1 MRHIIVFIFIVS
13 FFGCVGKS
21 ETRDTKSEIKN
32 NHSTQNSSNSTN
44 SESSTQKNSNDLTKG
59 KLNEISTKNINNSD
73 FKEVKL
79 RPLSELKNYDSE
91 WKEVFKDIG
100 DGLPKSALEKTEKIY
115 KDALKEDNIPQ
126 QIKAL
131 IHKFIYIQQVEEE
144 GFVKIQEELQ
154 KLVKES
160 PEPYKSILH
169 TMIAEQYWNY
179 YQQNRWRFL
188 GRSETAEVKEN
199 DMRTWS
205 LQKLVKEVWNQY
217 HLSIEN
223 SELLTQIQSDYF
235 KDIITIYQDTHKY
248 RPTLYDF
255 LAHRAIDFFMN
266 HEAGLT
272 QTADD
277 FNLDKKEFFLP
288 VEQFVNIDLTTKTEY
303 SFQNATILIFQK
315 TLQQQIKKENIA
327 GLIDLDVK
335 RLKFLYDK
343 STLPN
348 KAELYEE
355 RLKSLLEKYPSNE
368 NSGEIAFHLAELYK
382 LQGEGNPTGPYRWH
396 LKKSL
401 ELCEK
406 YSSSNRCAYLI
417 EQLKLPYIYATT
429 ERFIPSNSSSLGELK
444 YRNLDTVYYKI
455 VKYDSKEFSSSYLY
469 DEDLKKLIDKKSLKE
484 GAIKLS
490 KEEDLQIH
498 STEFKIDPLPSGVY
512 VILLSKDTPEKM
524 SISNSKLYYSIF
536 NVSLIAFAEKSS
548 YKNESKT
555 FKLFNRVTG
564 ESLKGVKAQTWYQEW
579 SSFRRKYVDSKGK
592 SYKSNSDG
600 EIEIRYNSK
609 KNEDNYF
616 RVEFTWEDEK
626 LFLDNNYYLNR
637 YYDYNNRNLNTI
649 FFLDRKI
656 YRPGQTVYYKG
667 IALYQKDKE
676 LSKIAKDTSLIVSFY
691 DVNHQV
697 VSTQN
702 VKTNSYGTFSGSFVI
717 PTNLLN
723 GQMYLYTGYGTVYF
737 SVEEYKRPKFEVKF
751 PALTKEYKL
760 EDDVTIIGEA
770 IALAGNPIDG
780 ADVKYRVVREVI
792 YPYWDYYYYYY
803 RARPQNSIMELTK
816 GVSKTDSEGKF
827 EIKFPAIPDKS
838 IDKSNRPAFVY
849 KVYADVTD
857 INGETRSGTK
867 AITIGYSSLL
877 LKLSISDRV
886 DKNSSKNSFKIDT
899 TNLSGDPLPSKGK
912 ISIYEVE
919 NLTKQFLTRDWGV
932 PDRVTLDKE
941 IYEKEFPLF
950 DFENISNPANRKIG
964 KKLSEDSFDT
974 SKNKQWEIKNLKTL
988 KSGTYLIEMISGE
1001 ESLKK
1006 YVTIFSTGDKTL
1018 VTPSVFEVF
1027 PIKAVAEPGEKAQ
1040 FLVGTSDSSLNLYYE
1055 YFEKGVLKER
1065 NSINLKNEQKI
1076 IEFPITESSRGNTQ
1090 VHFYA
1095 VRHNRQF
1102 SNLQHITVPWSN
1114 KKLNV
1119 VFETFRSKLQPGE
1132 KESWKLKITDN
1143 SNKPQKAEMLATLY
1157 DASLD
1162 LLRQNSWYLNPFPS
1176 YYPEELF
1183 NLAVTFGNIASTER
1197 GYYSIKY
1204 YNYRYYDTFNW
1215 FGFYWNEYYHNY
1227 RRTSKSSGKERMKKS
1242 KEVVSQSALG
1252 GAIADESS
1260 EDLDA
1265 VAEEKVMAEPSV
1277 ADQRGEREA
1286 EKKEGK
1292 KDAEKDGRADNAP
1305 EKPKEVETEVKAR
1318 TNFSETAFF
1327 YPHIESDENG
1337 VLSITFDI
1345 PESLTRW
1352 KMLGLATTESLD
1364 IGTVENELVTQKDL
1378 MVVPNMPRFLR
1389 ENDSMIF
1396 TAKITN
1402 ISDKELKGVSILSF
1416 LDASTLENVD
1426 KAFKNDKNRVEFTVP
1441 AKGSI
1446 VVSFPISIPDSVE
1459 ATVCKIV
1466 AKTDNLSDGEEHV
1479 LPILKN
1485 RMLVTETMPLPVRAK
1500 QTKEFK
1506 FDKLI
1511 NSKESTTLKHF
1522 KYTLEFTSNP
1532 VWYAIQ
1538 ALPYIIEYPYE
1549 CVEQTF
1555 TRYYANTIASFIA
1568 NSSPKIKQ
1576 VFDSWKNLP
1585 NSNALLS
1592 NLEKNQELKS
1602 LLLEET
1608 PWVIDAK
1615 SETESKRRV
1624 ALLFDLNRMGN
1635 EKTRALKKIM
1645 DHQLPSGGFP
1655 WFKGMR
1661 ESQYIT
1667 AHLVTGF
1674 AHLEMINVE
1683 KFSSNS
1689 DVKNMIH
1696 KAVQYL
1702 DREIRDEYNHLL
1714 KSKIDMENYTPSY
1727 FVIQY
1732 FYARSYYKDVSLH
1745 SDCEK
1750 AVKYFKKQIEKF
1762 WLGYNNYAKGMIAIA
1777 AFRDN
1782 NKELANH
1789 IVKSLKE
1796 HALYSEEMGM
1806 YWKESYGYYW
1816 YQLPIET
1823 HSLMIE
1829 LFSEAGDQD
1838 SVSELK
1844 TWLLKSKQTQNWG
1857 TTKATADAV
1866 FALLLKGD
1874 DWLKESK
1881 LADITVAGKKLE
1893 PKSQELS
1900 PEAGTGYLKYSWSG
1914 SEVTPEMGVVT
1925 VTNNNNLVAWGGVY
1939 WQYFEQLD
1947 KITKADNTPLKLDKK
1962 LFVKRDEKLYPLDK
1976 VDLVVGDKVI
1986 VRVEL
1991 RVDRDMEY
1999 VHMKDLRASSF
2010 EPINVLSGY
2019 RWQDGLGYY
2028 ETTKDGSTNFFFDY
2042 LRKGTYVF
2050 EYPLFVTHKGEFSN
2064 GITTIQSMYAPEF
2077 SSHSEGVRVLVK

>member
-1 MRHIIVFIFIVS
+1 MI
-13 FFGCVGKS
+13 
-21 ETRDTKSEIKN
+21 D
-32 NHSTQNSSNSTN
+32 
-44 SESSTQKNSNDLTKG
+44 
-59 KLNEISTKNINNSD
+59 
-73 FKEVKL
+73 
-79 RPLSELKNYDSE
+79 
-91 WKEVFKDIG
+91 
-100 DGLPKSALEKTEKIY
+100 
-115 KDALKEDNIPQ
+115 
-126 QIKAL
+126 
-131 IHKFIYIQQVEEE
+131 
-144 GFVKIQEELQ
+144 
-154 KLVKES
+154 KES
-160 PEPYKSILH
+160 
-169 TMIAEQYWNY
+169 
-179 YQQNRWRFL
+179 
-188 GRSETAEVKEN
+188 V
-199 DMRTWS
+199 
-205 LQKLVKEVWNQY
+205 
-217 HLSIEN
+217 IEGV
-223 SELLTQIQSDYF
+223 I
-235 KDIITIYQDTHKY
+235 
-248 RPTLYDF
+248 
-255 LAHRAIDFFMN
+255 
-266 HEAGLT
+266 
-272 QTADD
+272 
-277 FNLDKKEFFLP
+277 
-288 VEQFVNIDLTTKTEY
+288 
-303 SFQNATILIFQK
+303 
-315 TLQQQIKKENIA
+315 
-327 GLIDLDVK
+327 
-335 RLKFLYDK
+335 
-343 STLPN
+343 
-348 KAELYEE
+348 
-355 RLKSLLEKYPSNE
+355 
-368 NSGEIAFHLAELYK
+368 
-382 LQGEGNPTGPYRWH
+382 
-396 LKKSL
+396 
-401 ELCEK
+401 
-406 YSSSNRCAYLI
+406 
-417 EQLKLPYIYATT
+417 KLP
-429 ERFIPSNSSSLGELK
+429 
-444 YRNLDTVYYKI
+444 
-455 VKYDSKEFSSSYLY
+455 
-469 DEDLKKLIDKKSLKE
+469 
-484 GAIKLS
+484 

-498 STEFKIDPLPSGVY
+498 STEFKIKPLPSGVY
-512 VILLSKDTPEKM
+512 VILLSSDTPDKM
-524 SISNSKLYYSIF
+524 SINNSKIHYSIF
-536 NVSLIAFAEKSS
+536 NVSQISFAEKTS
-548 YKNESKT
+548 YKTETKT
-555 FKLFNRVTG
+555 FKLFDRVTG
-564 ESLKGVKAQTWYQEW
+564 EPLKGAKAQLWYHEW
-579 SSFRRKYVDSKGK
+579 SSFRRRYVNIKGR
-592 SYKSNSDG
+592 SFKSNAKG
-600 EIEIRYNSK
+600 EIEITYNSK

-616 RVEFTWEDEK
+616 RVEFTWEDER
-626 LFLDNNYYLNR
+626 LFLDNSYYLNK
-637 YYDYNNRNLNTI
+637 YYDHNNQNLNTI

-667 IALYQKDKE
+667 IALYQKDRE
-676 LSKIAKDTSLIVSFY
+676 QSKIAKDTSFTVTFY

-697 VSTQN
+697 VATQN
-702 VKTNSYGTFSGSFVI
+702 VKTNSYGTFSGSFAI

-723 GQMYLYTGYGTVYF
+723 GQMYLYTGYGSVYF

-751 PALTKEYKL
+751 PPLTKEYKL
-760 EDDVTIIGEA
+760 DEDVTIIGEA
-770 IALAGNPIDG
+770 KALAGNPIDG
-780 ADVKYRVVREVI
+780 AEVKYRVVREVT
-792 YPYWDYYYYYY
+792 YPYWNYYYYYY

-816 GVSKTDSEGKF
+816 GVAKTDSEGKF
-827 EIKFPAIPDKS
+827 EITFPAIPDKS
-838 IDKSNRPAFVY
+838 IDKGDRPAFIY

-877 LKLSISDRV
+877 LKLSMSERV
-886 DKNSSKNSFKIDT
+886 DRDNSNNSFNIDT
-899 TNLSGDPLPSKGK
+899 TNLSGDPLPAKGK
-912 ISIYEVE
+912 ISLYEIE
-919 NLTKQFLTRDWGV
+919 NLTKPFLTRDWGI
-932 PDRVTLDKE
+932 PDRVTLDRE

-950 DFENISNPANRKIG
+950 EFDNISNPANRKIG

-974 SKNKQWEIKNLKTL
+974 SKEKKWELKSLKNL
-988 KSGTYLIEMISGE
+988 KSGTYLVEMISGD

-1006 YVTIFSTGDKTL
+1006 YVTIFSTKDKTL
-1018 VTPSVFEVF
+1018 ITPSIFEVY
-1027 PIKAVAEPGEKAQ
+1027 PIKTVGEPGEKAQ
-1040 FLVGTSDSSLNLYYE
+1040 FLVGTSDKSLNLYYE

-1065 NSINLKNEQKI
+1065 KNITLKNEQKLL
-1076 IEFPITESSRGNTQ
+1076 EFPLTEESRGNTQ

-1095 VRHNRQF
+1095 VLHNRQF
-1102 SNLQHITVPWSN
+1102 SKVEQIIVPWSN
-1114 KKLNV
+1114 KKLNI

-1162 LLRQNSWYLNPFPS
+1162 LLRQNSWYLNPFPT
-1176 YYPEELF
+1176 YYPNELF
-1183 NLAVTFGNIASTER
+1183 YLSATFGNVVTMER
-1197 GYYSIKY
+1197 GYYPIKY

-1215 FGFYWNEYYHNY
+1215 FGFYWNEYYHSY
-1227 RRTSKSSGKERMKKS
+1227 RPKTLSRNFRKEKMKKS
-1242 KEVVSQSALG
+1242 AAPISQGETVG
-1252 GAIADESS
+1252 GTID
-1260 EDLDA
+1260 D
-1265 VAEEKVMAEPSV
+1265 AEEMDMDEVSADKSGLAEPSV
-1277 ADQRGEREA
+1277 AGQREDGES

-1292 KDAEKDGRADNAP
+1292 KDRQEKSGEIDDSP
-1305 EKPKEVETEVKAR
+1305 EKPKEAETEVKAR
-1318 TNFSETAFF
+1318 VNFSETAFF

-1389 ENDSMIF
+1389 ENDTMIF

-1426 KAFKNDKNRVEFTVP
+1426 KAFNNDKNRVEFTVP

-1459 ATVCKIV
+1459 ATVCKII

-1511 NSKESTTLKHF
+1511 NSKNSTTLKHF

-1585 NSNALLS
+1585 NSDALLS

-1615 SETESKRRV
+1615 SETESKRRI
-1624 ALLFDLNRMGN
+1624 ALLFDLNRMGD
-1635 EKTRALKKIM
+1635 EKVRALKKIM

-1667 AHLVTGF
+1667 AHIVTGF

-1683 KFSSNS
+1683 KLSSNVS
-1689 DVKNMIH
+1689 VKNMIH

-1702 DREIRDEYNHLL
+1702 DREVRDEYNHLL
-1714 KSKIDMENYTPSY
+1714 KSKIDMDKYTPSY

-1732 FYARSYYKDVSLH
+1732 FYARSYYKDVPLH

-1750 AVKYFKKQIEKF
+1750 PVKYFKKQVEKF
-1762 WLGYNNYAKGMIAIA
+1762 WLGYNNYAKGMIAIS
-1777 AFRDN
+1777 AFRDD
-1782 NKELANH
+1782 NKKFANE

-1829 LFSEAGDQD
+1829 LFSEAGDKD

-1976 VDLVVGDKVI
+1976 VDLVVGDKVV

-2050 EYPLFVTHKGEFSN
+2050 EYSLFVTHKGDFSN